1 MRERMPSLLHLH
13 EIANLKRLDL
23 EAAILGLANNAYLG
37 DHTAIARV
45 LGRYKLY
52 IDTRDRGFGS
62 HILLDGY
69 WEIWLTQFCA
79 RNVRA
84 GMTAIDVGANFGYY
98 SVLLSELV
106 GETGKLIAVEPNPH
120 AADFLKRSLDLNGFT
135 PRSQVI
141 EMVLGGAGSSSANLF
156 VRDHEPKNATVV
168 SPAFNNENASQQGGY
183 LIEIPAVTM
192 DALCTPLDRIDF
204 IKIDAEGAE
213 ENIFSAIDETIT
225 RHRPMIVVEFN
236 AARSANSAQFIER
249 LTNIYGKIRRLDF
262 KGYAQ
267 PVTAHELMTQNYG
280 QDWLLVLS
288 DNEPA

>member
-1 MRERMPSLLHLH
+1 MPSLLHLH
-13 EIANLKRLDL
+13 EIAKFKRLDL
-23 EAAILGLANNAYLG
+23 EVAILELANSAYLG

-98 SVLLSELV
+98 SVLLAELV
-106 GETGKLIAVEPNPH
+106 GEKGKLIAVEPNPH

-135 PRSQVI
+135 PRSQVV
-141 EMVLGGAGSSSANLF
+141 EMVLGGAGSSSASLF
-156 VRDHEPKNATVV
+156 VRDHEPKNTTVV
-168 SPAFNNENASQQGGY
+168 SAAFNAEIARQQGGY
-183 LIEIPAVTM
+183 LIEIPSITM
-192 DALCTPLDRIDF
+192 DALCNPHERIDF

-213 ENIFSAIDETIT
+213 ESIFSAMRETIE

-236 AARSANSAQFIER
+236 AVRSVSSAQFIER
-249 LTNIYGKIRRLDF
+249 LISIYGKIRRLDF
-262 KGYAQ
+262 DGFAR
-267 PVTAHELMTQNYG
+267 PVTANELMTQNYG

-288 DNEPA
+288 VNEPA

>member
-1 MRERMPSLLHLH
+1 MPSLLHLH
-13 EIANLKRLDL
+13 EIAKLKRLDL
-23 EAAILGLANNAYLG
+23 EAAILRLTNNAYLG

-62 HILLDGY
+62 HILLDGF

-98 SVLLSELV
+98 SVLLAELV
-106 GETGKLIAVEPNPH
+106 GETGKLISVEPNPH

-135 PRSQVI
+135 PRSQVKQ
-141 EMVLGGAGSSSANLF
+141 MVLGGAGPSSAKLF
-156 VRDHEPKNATVV
+156 IPDHEPKNATVV
-168 SPAFNNENASQQGGY
+168 PAAFNAENARHHGGN
-183 LIEIPAVTM
+183 LIEIPAATM
-192 DALCTPLDRIDF
+192 DALCMPLERVDF

-213 ENIFSAIDETIT
+213 EDIFSAMGETIE

-236 AARSANSAQFIER
+236 AARSVNNDQFIER
-249 LTNIYGKIRRLDF
+249 LATIYGGIRRLDF
-262 KGYAQ
+262 EGFAR
-267 PVTAHELMTQNYG
+267 PVTANELMTQNYG

-288 DNEPA
+288 DKEPA

>member
-1 MRERMPSLLHLH
+1 MPSLLHLH
-13 EIANLKRLDL
+13 EIAKLKRLDL
-23 EAAILGLANNAYLG
+23 EAAILALANSAYLG

-79 RNVRA
+79 RNVRS

-98 SVLLSELV
+98 SVLLAELV
-106 GETGKLIAVEPNPH
+106 GEAGKLIAVEPNPH
-120 AADFLKRSLDLNGFT
+120 AADFLKRSLDLNGFA

-141 EMVLGGAGSSSANLF
+141 EKVLGGAASSSAKLF

-168 SPAFNNENASQQGGY
+168 PAAFSAENARQHGGY
-183 LIEIPAVTM
+183 LIEIPAATM
-192 DALCTPLDRIDF
+192 DSLCTALDRVDF

-213 ENIFSAIDETIT
+213 EAIFSAMEETIE

-236 AARSANSAQFIER
+236 AARSVNSVQFIER
-249 LTNIYGKIRRLDF
+249 LTNVYGKIRRLDF
-262 KGYAQ
+262 EGFAR
-267 PVTAHELMTQNYG
+267 PVSAKDLMTQNYG

>member
-1 MRERMPSLLHLH
+1 MPSLLHLH
-13 EIANLKRLDL
+13 EIAKLKRLDL
-23 EAAILGLANNAYLG
+23 EVAILKLANNAYLG

-62 HILLDGY
+62 HILLDGF

-98 SVLLSELV
+98 SVLLAELV
-106 GETGKLIAVEPNPH
+106 GEAGKLVAVEPNPH

-135 PRSQVI
+135 PRSQVT
-141 EMVLGGAGSSSANLF
+141 EKVLGDAGSSSAKLF

-168 SPAFNNENASQQGGY
+168 PATFNAENARQHGGY
-183 LIEIPAVTM
+183 LVDIPALTM
-192 DALCTPLDRIDF
+192 DALCAPLDRVDF

-213 ENIFSAIDETIT
+213 ESIFSAMVETIE

-236 AARSANSAQFIER
+236 AARSVNSLQFIEK
-249 LTNIYGKIRRLDF
+249 LKNTYGKIRRLDF
-262 KGYAQ
+262 EGFAR
-267 PVTAHELMTQNYG
+267 PVTTDDLMTQNYG

-288 DNEPA
+288 DKEPA

>member
-1 MRERMPSLLHLH
+1 MPSLLHLH
-13 EIANLKRLDL
+13 EIAKLKRLDL
-23 EAAILGLANNAYLG
+23 EAAILALTNSAYLG
-37 DHTAIARV
+37 DHTALARV

-62 HILLDGY
+62 HILLDGF

-79 RNVRA
+79 RNVKP

-98 SVLLSELV
+98 SMLLAELV
-106 GETGKLIAVEPNPH
+106 GEAGKLIAVEPNPH

-135 PRSQVI
+135 SRSQVI
-141 EMVLGGAGSSSANLF
+141 EKVLGSAGTSSAKLF
-156 VRDHEPKNATVV
+156 VPEHEPKNATVV
-168 SPAFNNENASQQGGY
+168 PAAFNVENARQHGGY
-183 LIEIPAVTM
+183 LVEIPAVTM
-192 DALCTPLDRIDF
+192 DALCAPLDRVDF

-213 ENIFSAIDETIT
+213 EDIFSAIGETIE

-236 AARSANSAQFIER
+236 AVRSENSIQFIEK
-249 LTNIYGKIRRLDF
+249 LTNIYGTIRRLDF
-262 KGYAQ
+262 EGFAR
-267 PVTAHELMTQNYG
+267 PVTAHELATQNYG